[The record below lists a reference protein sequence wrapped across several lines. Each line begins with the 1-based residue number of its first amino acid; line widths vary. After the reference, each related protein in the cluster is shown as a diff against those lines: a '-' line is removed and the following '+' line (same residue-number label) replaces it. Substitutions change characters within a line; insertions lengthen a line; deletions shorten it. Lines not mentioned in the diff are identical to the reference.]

1 MKSVGVI
8 GLGDMGSG
16 LAKNLIKNGF
26 DTTGIDLLEARMR
39 AFVAMGGTPAP
50 DVAEVA
56 RNSEAVYVMVMTGA
70 EAKEIILG
78 DNGLVANM
86 AVGGTVLLTATIKPA
101 EAREI
106 GAAMQGSGIAL
117 IDSPVS
123 GGYPGAQGC
132 LLYTSPSPR
141 DS

>member
-1 MKSVGVI
+1 MKSVGII

-26 DTTGIDLLEARMR
+26 ETIGIDLLESRME
-39 AFVAMGGTPAP
+39 AFVEMGGTPAH
-50 DVAEVA
+50 DIAEVA
-56 RNSEAVYVMVMTGA
+56 RKSEAVYVMVMTGA

-106 GAAMQGSGIAL
+106 GAAMQGSA
-117 IDSPVS
+117 S
-123 GGYPGAQGC
+123 
-132 LLYTSPSPR
+132 LYLTR
-141 DS
+141 